1 MGDKLEK
8 TIEFFSPSWAA
19 KRQVAKLSLEQMR
32 KYDAASYGRR
42 TANWYAPGTS
52 ASNETQQSL
61 TALRNRMRDQVR
73 NNPWASKAVSVV
85 VANVVGE
92 GIRGTVRGRS
102 RARSANLQELW
113 QMWAETGMCDASG
126 RHNLYGLQQLAM
138 RTVVESGEVLIV
150 KEVRRGQRVPI
161 VMRVLEPDH
170 LDTSKDA
177 YQVNGNRVIEGI
189 EYDSQGKPAAYY
201 IFPDHPGDRVQF
213 RDNYRDSVRIE
224 ADNVIHVF
232 RQDRPGQNRGVP
244 WGAPIMLRLKD
255 LDDYEDAQ
263 LLRQKIAACFTAFVT
278 DIDGVQNGA
287 QMSIS
292 DKIEPGS
299 IEILPPGR
307 SIQMATPPAAQGYS
321 EYMRT
326 MLHSIASGFGI
337 TYESLTG
344 DLSQVNFSSARMG
357 WLEFQRNLDQWRW
370 NMLIPQMLGKS
381 WEWFQQGATL
391 MGFDAETASMEW
403 TAPRRE
409 MIDPGKEIGAMREA
423 VRAGFCSLS
432 EAQRMMGYDPAKLLE
447 EYKMDADKLDE
458 LELVFDTDPRHM
470 TQQGQA
476 QPPEPTEA
484 PPPADDPTDEAV
496 RELIRSFADA
506 K

>member
-1 MGDKLEK
+1 MGEKLEK

-32 KYDAASYGRR
+32 KYDGASRGRR
-42 TANWYAPGTS
+42 TANWYAPSTS
-52 ASNETQQSL
+52 ASNETAQAL
-61 TALRNRMRDQVR
+61 TTLRNRMRDQVR
-73 NNPWASKAVSVV
+73 NNPWASKAVNVV
-85 VANVVGE
+85 VANTVGE

-102 RARSANLQELW
+102 SGRSKALQDLW
-113 QMWAETGMCDASG
+113 QLWAETGMCDATG

-138 RTVVESGEVLIV
+138 RTIVESGEVLII
-150 KEVRRGQRVPI
+150 KEVRRGQRVP
-161 VMRVLEPDH
+161 VMLRVIEPDH

-177 YQVNGNRVIEGI
+177 QQIGGNRVMEGI
-189 EYDSQGKPAAYY
+189 EYDATGRPVAYY
-201 IFPDHPGDRVQF
+201 VFPEHPGDRVSY
-213 RDNYRDSVRIE
+213 RDGQRDSVRVP

-244 WGAPIMLRLKD
+244 WGASIMVRLKD

-263 LLRQKIAACFTAFVT
+263 LLRQKIAACFSAFVT
-278 DIDGVQNGA
+278 DIDGVQNG
-287 QMSIS
+287 QQLSIS

-307 SIQMATPPAAQGYS
+307 SIQFATPPAAQGYS
-321 EYMRT
+321 EYMRS

-370 NMLIPQMLGKS
+370 NMLIPQMLGRV
-381 WEWFQQGATL
+381 WEWFQQGAVLT
-391 MGFDAETASMEW
+391 GADADLATMEW

-409 MIDPGKEIGAMREA
+409 MIDPGKEIAAMRDA

-432 EAQRMMGYDPAKLLE
+432 EAQRMLGYDPAKLLE
-447 EYKMDADKLDE
+447 EYKSDANKLDE
-458 LELVFDTDPRHM
+458 LGLVFDTDPRKM

-476 QPPEPTEA
+476 QPPEES
-484 PPPADDPTDEAV
+484 ADPQDDLTDDAL
-496 RELIRSFADA
+496 RELLRSFAHA